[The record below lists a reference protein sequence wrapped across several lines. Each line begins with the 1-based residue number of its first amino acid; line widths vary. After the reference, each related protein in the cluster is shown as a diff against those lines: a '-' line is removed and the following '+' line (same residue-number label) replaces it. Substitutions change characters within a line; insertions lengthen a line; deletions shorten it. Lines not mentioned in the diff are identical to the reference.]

1 MPLWT
6 VAEKTEDEK
15 RSDTKNAVTKLK
27 TLFLKVISLS
37 PINIKRCIIHLILK
51 GIKIVPRSKKIKH
64 YLAGQ
69 RYWEV
74 FVIPMDETIVHACE
88 LMEKNRI
95 GALVVVDKKIDQ
107 NNHHVVGIITER
119 DIVKTISHHQ
129 LDIKSKPVEEI
140 MSKKVV
146 SASPEDSTD
155 EAIKLMVENQIRHL
169 AILDK
174 DRLVGVISMR
184 DIFYSMNFLG

>member
-1 MPLWT
+1 MPQ
-6 VAEKTEDEK
+6 
-15 RSDTKNAVTKLK
+15 
-27 TLFLKVISLS
+27 
-37 PINIKRCIIHLILK
+37 
-51 GIKIVPRSKKIKH
+51 SKKLKH

-74 FVIPMDETIVHACE
+74 FVLSKNETVVRACE

-95 GALVVVDKKIDQ
+95 GALIIVDKKTDQ
-107 NNHHVVGIITER
+107 SDHHVVGIITER

-129 LDIKSKPVEEI
+129 LNIEKKPVEEI
-140 MSKKVV
+140 MSKSVV

-155 EAIKLMVENQIRHL
+155 YAIKLMVENQIRHL

-184 DIFYSMNFLG
+184 DIFYNLNFLN

>member
-1 MPLWT
+1 MPQ
-6 VAEKTEDEK
+6 
-15 RSDTKNAVTKLK
+15 
-27 TLFLKVISLS
+27 
-37 PINIKRCIIHLILK
+37 
-51 GIKIVPRSKKIKH
+51 SKKLKH

-74 FVIPMDETIVHACE
+74 FVLSKNETVVRACE

-95 GALVVVDKKIDQ
+95 GALIIVDKKTDQ
-107 NNHHVVGIITER
+107 SEHHVVGIITER

-129 LDIKSKPVEEI
+129 LDIEKKPVEEI
-140 MSKKVV
+140 MSKSVV

-155 EAIKLMVENQIRHL
+155 YAIKLMVENQIRHL

-184 DIFYSMNFLG
+184 DIFYNLNFLN

>member
-1 MPLWT
+1 MPQ
-6 VAEKTEDEK
+6 
-15 RSDTKNAVTKLK
+15 
-27 TLFLKVISLS
+27 
-37 PINIKRCIIHLILK
+37 
-51 GIKIVPRSKKIKH
+51 SKKLKH

-74 FVIPMDETIVHACE
+74 FVLSKNESVIRACE

-95 GALVVVDKKIDQ
+95 GALIIVDKKTDQ
-107 NNHHVVGIITER
+107 SDHHVVGIITER

-129 LDIKSKPVEEI
+129 LNIEKKPVEEI
-140 MSKKVV
+140 MSKSVV

-155 EAIKLMVENQIRHL
+155 YAIKLMVENQIRHL

-184 DIFYSMNFLG
+184 DIFYNLNFLN

>member
-1 MPLWT
+1 M
-6 VAEKTEDEK
+6 
-15 RSDTKNAVTKLK
+15 
-27 TLFLKVISLS
+27 
-37 PINIKRCIIHLILK
+37 
-51 GIKIVPRSKKIKH
+51 PRSKKLKH

-74 FVIPMDETIVHACE
+74 FVLSKNESVIRACE

-95 GALVVVDKKIDQ
+95 GALIIVDKKTDQ
-107 NNHHVVGIITER
+107 SEHHVVGIITER

-129 LDIKSKPVEEI
+129 LDIEKKPVEEI
-140 MSKKVV
+140 MSKSVV

-155 EAIKLMVENQIRHL
+155 YAIKLMVENQIRHL

-184 DIFYSMNFLG
+184 DIFYSINFLD

>member
-15 RSDTKNAVTKLK
+15 RSDTKNAVAKLK

-95 GALVVVDKKIDQ
+95 GALVVVEKKTDQ
-107 NNHHVVGIITER
+107 KDHRVVGIITER

-129 LDIKSKPVEEI
+129 LDIKTKPVEEI